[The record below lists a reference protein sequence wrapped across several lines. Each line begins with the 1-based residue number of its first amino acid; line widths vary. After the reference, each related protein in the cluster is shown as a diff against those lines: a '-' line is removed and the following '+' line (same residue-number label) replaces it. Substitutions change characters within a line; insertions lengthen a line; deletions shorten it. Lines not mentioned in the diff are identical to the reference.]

1 MVIGEA
7 IGSTDVAIIGAGPG
21 GYVAAIRLAELGK
34 KVTLVDRE
42 SVGGVC
48 LHHGCIPTKAL
59 IHAAD
64 FYHRMQK
71 SRDFGITFDNAK
83 VDFNKVQQWK
93 NNIVN
98 NLDNGTRALLKYHKI
113 ELIKAS
119 AFFESSN
126 KIGLRGQGDEHL
138 EINALEYKK
147 CIIATGSRE
156 RELPGLK
163 IDGDKIISSTHAIE
177 LDRLPESILIVGG
190 GYIGIELSQMFAKLG
205 VKVYIIEALA
215 SILNQLDE
223 EFCSVVRKT
232 LIGIGAEIYE
242 NSKVEKT
249 EIAAKVKTIVS
260 TPDGKKEFTTEKV
273 IVAIGRIP
281 NTEELQLKNTKVQM
295 DKSFIKVNS
304 SLQTD
309 DARIYAI
316 GDVIGGVMLAHKA
329 SYEAKVAAES
339 ICGKKSI
346 VDALVP
352 YAIFSDPEISGV
364 GLTEKEAKE
373 KCVKYSSKRMIAS
386 SLGKQQ
392 IEGSRQAF
400 FKVLVDEEKNILG
413 IHILGPRASD
423 MVGEAILAMEMGAT
437 IEDLSLIIHPHPTIV
452 EGFGEMADLAMGTP
466 TNVM

>member
-1 MVIGEA
+1 
-7 IGSTDVAIIGAGPG
+7 
-21 GYVAAIRLAELGK
+21 
-34 KVTLVDRE
+34 
-42 SVGGVC
+42 
-48 LHHGCIPTKAL
+48 
-59 IHAAD
+59 
-64 FYHRMQK
+64 
-71 SRDFGITFDNAK
+71 
-83 VDFNKVQQWK
+83 
-93 NNIVN
+93 
-98 NLDNGTRALLKYHKI
+98 
-113 ELIKAS
+113 
-119 AFFESSN
+119 
-126 KIGLRGQGDEHL
+126 
-138 EINALEYKK
+138 
-147 CIIATGSRE
+147 
-156 RELPGLK
+156 
-163 IDGDKIISSTHAIE
+163 
-177 LDRLPESILIVGG
+177 
-190 GYIGIELSQMFAKLG
+190 
-205 VKVYIIEALA
+205 
-215 SILNQLDE
+215 
-223 EFCSVVRKT
+223 
-232 LIGIGAEIYE
+232 
-242 NSKVEKT
+242 
-249 EIAAKVKTIVS
+249 
-260 TPDGKKEFTTEKV
+260 V